1 MKTSVEKRYIR
12 FYLHYSKG
20 KKTISHIKYILRK
33 KRAARTKLKANIIN
47 EKIARFLH
55 NDSVM
60 GSKNDT
66 YCTEQELIRG
76 YVAPSYKELS
86 VDEQI
91 MYDKKEP
98 EKREEQIITLR
109 IKFTRETGA
118 WFLDDVSI
126 YADWLEKQLIEEK

>member
-1 MKTSVEKRYIR
+1 MQTSVEKRYIR

-47 EKIARFLH
+47 EKIARILH

-91 MYDKKEP
+91 MYDKKETM
-98 EKREEQIITLR
+98 KAKDYLQILVNAYITQELS
-109 IKFTRETGA
+109 
-118 WFLDDVSI
+118 VSDFEDTLQH
-126 YADWLEKQLIEEK
+126 YTKLVKEEKL

>member
-1 MKTSVEKRYIR
+1 MQTSVEKRYIR

-86 VDEQI
+86 VDEKI
-91 MYDKKEP
+91 IYDKKETM
-98 EKREEQIITLR
+98 KAKDYFQILVNAYITQELSVAD
-109 IKFTRETGA
+109 FQDT
-118 WFLDDVSI
+118 LDHYTKLV
-126 YADWLEKQLIEEK
+126 KEEKL

>member
-1 MKTSVEKRYIR
+1 MQTSVEKRYIR

-47 EKIARFLH
+47 EKIAFLLH
-55 NDSVM
+55 NENIM
-60 GSKNDT
+60 GNKNDT

-76 YVAPSYKELS
+76 YVAPTYEELS

-91 MYDKKEP
+91 MYDKQEIMKA
-98 EKREEQIITLR
+98 KDYLQILVNAYITQELS
-109 IKFTRETGA
+109 
-118 WFLDDVSI
+118 VSDFEDTLQH
-126 YADWLEKQLIEEK
+126 YTKLVKEEKL

>member
-47 EKIARFLH
+47 EKIAFLLH
-55 NDSVM
+55 NENIM
-60 GSKNDT
+60 GNKNDT

-76 YVAPSYKELS
+76 YVAPTYEELS

-91 MYDKKEP
+91 MYDKQEIMKA
-98 EKREEQIITLR
+98 KDYLQILVNAYISQELSVADFQDTLDHYT
-109 IKFTRETGA
+109 K
-118 WFLDDVSI
+118 LV
-126 YADWLEKQLIEEK
+126 KEEKL

>member
-33 KRAARTKLKANIIN
+33 KRALRTKLKANIIN
-47 EKIARFLH
+47 EKIAFLLH
-55 NDSVM
+55 NDNIM
-60 GSKNDT
+60 GNKNDT

-76 YVAPSYKELS
+76 YVAPTYEELS

-91 MYDKKEP
+91 MYDKQEIMKA
-98 EKREEQIITLR
+98 KDYLQILVNAYISQELSVADFQDTLDHYT
-109 IKFTRETGA
+109 K
-118 WFLDDVSI
+118 LV
-126 YADWLEKQLIEEK
+126 KEEK

>member
-1 MKTSVEKRYIR
+1 MQTSVEKRYIR

-33 KRAARTKLKANIIN
+33 KRASRTKLKANIIN
-47 EKIARFLH
+47 EKIARILH
-55 NDSVM
+55 NDSIM

-66 YCTEQELIRG
+66 YCTESELIRG

-91 MYDKKEP
+91 MYDKQEIMKA
-98 EKREEQIITLR
+98 KDYFQILVNAYITQELS
-109 IKFTRETGA
+109 
-118 WFLDDVSI
+118 V
-126 YADWLEKQLIEEK
+126 ADFQNTLQHYTKLVKEEKL

>member
-1 MKTSVEKRYIR
+1 MKMSVEKRYIR

-47 EKIARFLH
+47 EKIAFLLH
-55 NDSVM
+55 NENIM
-60 GSKNDT
+60 GNKNDT

-76 YVAPSYKELS
+76 YVAPTYEELS

-91 MYDKKEP
+91 IYDKKETM
-98 EKREEQIITLR
+98 KAKDYLQILVNAYITQELS
-109 IKFTRETGA
+109 
-118 WFLDDVSI
+118 V
-126 YADWLEKQLIEEK
+126 ADFQDTLQHYTKLVKEEKL

>member
-1 MKTSVEKRYIR
+1 MKMSVEKRYIR

-47 EKIARFLH
+47 EKIARILH

-60 GSKNDT
+60 GNKNDT

-76 YVAPSYKELS
+76 YVAPSYEDLS

-91 MYDKKEP
+91 MYDKKEIM
-98 EKREEQIITLR
+98 KAKDYLQILVNAYITQELS
-109 IKFTRETGA
+109 A
-118 WFLDDVSI
+118 
-126 YADWLEKQLIEEK
+126 ADFQDTLEHYTKLVIEEK

>member
-1 MKTSVEKRYIR
+1 MQTSVEKRYIR

-33 KRAARTKLKANIIN
+33 KRASRTKLKANIIN
-47 EKIARFLH
+47 EKIARILH
-55 NDSVM
+55 NDSIM

-76 YVAPSYKELS
+76 YVAPSYEELS

-91 MYDKKEP
+91 MYDKKEIMKA
-98 EKREEQIITLR
+98 EKYLQILVNAYITQELS
-109 IKFTRETGA
+109 
-118 WFLDDVSI
+118 VS
-126 YADWLEKQLIEEK
+126 DFEDTLEHYTKLVKEEKL

>member
-47 EKIARFLH
+47 EKIAFLLH
-55 NDSVM
+55 NENIM
-60 GSKNDT
+60 GNKNDT

-76 YVAPSYKELS
+76 YVAPTYEELS

-91 MYDKKEP
+91 MYDKKENM
-98 EKREEQIITLR
+98 KAKDYLQILVNAYISQELSVADFQDTLDHYT
-109 IKFTRETGA
+109 K
-118 WFLDDVSI
+118 LV
-126 YADWLEKQLIEEK
+126 KEEKL